1 MCVRT
6 CFGVRFIP
14 CTGARTVCARV
25 HVCMCRPSARLLP
38 FRVVFVFMVDAVNDE
53 LPKPLGPQ
61 GVWGGGGGLGG
72 SFSVGLL

>member
-1 MCVRT
+1 MCVRVLA
-6 CFGVRFIP
+6 CDSFRARVHVR
-14 CTGARTVCARV
+14 CARV

-38 FRVVFVFMVDAVNDE
+38 FQVVFVFMVDTVNDE

-61 GVWGGGGGLGG
+61 GVWGGGGGLGD

>member
-1 MCVRT
+1 MCVRVLA
-6 CFGVRFIP
+6 CDSFRARVHVR
-14 CTGARTVCARV
+14 CARV

-38 FRVVFVFMVDAVNDE
+38 FQVVFVFMVDTVNDE

-61 GVWGGGGGLGG
+61 RVWGGVGGLGD